1 MKHMKLTAKQQ
12 MFVDEYLI
20 DLNGT
25 QAAIRAG
32 YSKNTANRIANQN
45 LSKLDIKNAIEEAKS
60 KRAERTQI
68 DSDYVLAQIQEY
80 LDHCFGRK
88 PIKKI
93 LNVDGVYQTIEVE
106 EFNPTGI
113 GKALDLL
120 GKHIDVQAFK
130 EKKEIQANIENS
142 VESRIAN
149 MSQEE
154 REARIIELQ
163 KKLNI

>member
-1 MKHMKLTAKQQ
+1 MKNSKLTVKQK
-12 MFVDEYLI
+12 MFVDEYLK

-32 YSKNTANRIANQN
+32 YSKNTANRIASQN

-60 KRAERTQI
+60 KRAKRSQI
-68 DSDYVLAQIQEY
+68 DSDYVLGQIQEF

-88 PIKKI
+88 PIKKTV
-93 LNVDGVYQTIEVE
+93 NVDGFHQTIEVE

-120 GKHIDVQAFK
+120 GKHIDVQAFN
-130 EKKEIQANIENS
+130 EKKEVQANIENS
-142 VESRIAN
+142 VKSKIAN

-154 REARIIELQ
+154 RIARIKELMS
-163 KKLNI
+163 KVKI